1 MNLKYR
7 GAEYTVA
14 PKELTIDCEVVE
26 GKYHGIPT
34 KIQLPRASKTLAT
47 LQELITYRGAKL
59 AV

>member
-7 GAEYTVA
+7 GVEYTV
-14 PKELTIDCEVVE
+14 TSNQVTVDCEFVE

-34 KIQLPRASKTLAT
+34 KIQLSRASKTLAT

-59 AV
+59 AI